1 MLYRK
6 RITRHLL
13 AKLAALLSLA
23 AYLAFGYVHQSIK
36 AAPLAPL
43 PSMYKQS
50 PDDNQAFMLPPNY
63 QRALPGAEV
72 LIDVGHGGVDGGA
85 HYENLLE
92 KDINLAIAK
101 RLYLQLRSNGIRTIL
116 NRNSDYALSEDNR
129 WFGSQSRHQRDLS
142 QRSQLTKEI
151 QTQIV
156 VSLHVN
162 WSRDRS
168 EKGPLVLHQKEGDSA
183 FLAFCIQDTLNRLQR
198 TKHLPRIGRAFYMLN
213 VVKQPAVIVEM
224 GFISHAGDRLML
236 TEPRQQAK
244 LADAIA
250 SGVRNYI
257 LLR

>member
-6 RITRHLL
+6 RLNRHLL
-13 AKLAALLSLA
+13 AKLAALVGLA
-23 AYLAFGYVHQSIK
+23 AYLAFGYTHQPIQAASI
-36 AAPLAPL
+36 APL
-43 PSMYKQS
+43 PSTYKQS
-50 PDDNQAFMLPPNY
+50 SDDNHAFMLPPNY

-116 NRNSDYALSEDNR
+116 NRNGDYALSEDNR
-129 WFGSQSRHQRDLS
+129 WFGSPSRHQRDLS

-162 WSRDRS
+162 WSARS
-168 EKGPLVLHQKEGDSA
+168 
-183 FLAFCIQDTLNRLQR
+183 QR
-198 TKHLPRIGRAFYMLN
+198 KRPTRASS
-213 VVKQPAVIVEM
+213 K
-224 GFISHAGDRLML
+224 
-236 TEPRQQAK
+236 
-244 LADAIA
+244 
-250 SGVRNYI
+250 
-257 LLR
+257 